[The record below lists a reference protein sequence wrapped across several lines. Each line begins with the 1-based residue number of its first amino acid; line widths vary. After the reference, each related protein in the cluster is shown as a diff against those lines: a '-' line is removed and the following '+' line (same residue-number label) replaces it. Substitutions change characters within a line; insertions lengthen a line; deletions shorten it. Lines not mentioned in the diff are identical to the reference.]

1 MASFMKDGMS
11 QEQGQFPICEDLK
24 FIDELKFKQKLDSK
38 SYTIY
43 PLLSDF

>member
-11 QEQGQFPICEDLK
+11 QEQGQFPIFVNFK
-24 FIDELKFKQKLDSK
+24 FIDKLKFKQKLDSK
-38 SYTIY
+38 SITIY

>member
-1 MASFMKDGMS
+1 MASFRKDGMS
-11 QEQGQFPICEDLK
+11 QEQGQFPICEDFK